1 LDSAGTHNSLPAK
14 KELGWFYGIMFCFI
28 AFSIVM
34 LMKEQYW
41 FAAVPLLAV
50 IGYLA
55 IFSLDTILFIV
66 AFCTPLSIVLN
77 DKSSGPALSIP
88 SEPLLFGVLL
98 IFMFKFIFEGRFDKR
113 VLYHPVTIAIGFHI
127 AWMFITSLT
136 SSMPVVSFKHLLSQ
150 LWFIV
155 PFYMLG
161 TQLFRERINIKKF
174 IWLYA
179 SALLFVVAYTIY
191 RHADNGW
198 TQKAAHWVMIPFYND
213 HTAYAA
219 VLALFIPPL
228 IAFARDKKSTV
239 TARFL
244 SGLLLFVFITAIIL
258 SYTRA
263 AWLSLLIAL
272 AVYFVYAFR
281 IKFYTVFVVMI
292 AMTAA
297 FLVLKTDIFMK
308 LEKNRQDSATDF
320 NKHIE
325 SISNIS
331 TDASNLERINRW
343 NSALR
348 MWEQKPFWGW
358 GPGTYQFNYAPFQ
371 KSSEMTIISTNA
383 GDMGNAHSEYIGP
396 LSESGVLGMMGVI
409 FIVITVLYRGTMV
422 YSNAKNPNVRL
433 ITLGVLLGLIT
444 YFVHGVLN
452 NFLDTDKLAVPYWAF
467 IAMIVAMDVY
477 HTDTSPDG
485 GELLNNAEERK
496 N

>member
-1 LDSAGTHNSLPAK
+1 LASVDTHNLLPAK
-14 KELGWFYGIMFCFI
+14 KELSWFYGIMFCFI
-28 AFSIVM
+28 AFSAVM
-34 LMKEQYW
+34 LIKEQYW

-66 AFCTPLSIVLN
+66 AFATPFSIVLN

-88 SEPLLFGVLL
+88 SEPLLFGILL
-98 IFMFKFIFEGRFDKR
+98 IFVFKFIFEGRFDKR
-113 VLYHPVTIAIGFHI
+113 VLYHPVTIAIAFHLS
-127 AWMFITSLT
+127 WMFITSLT
-136 SSMPVVSFKHLLSQ
+136 SSIPVVSLKHLLSQ

-155 PFYMLG
+155 PFYLLG
-161 TQLFRERINIKKF
+161 TQLFRDRGNIKKF

-179 SALLFVVAYTIY
+179 SALLIVVGYTMI
-191 RHADNGW
+191 RHAENGW

-228 IAFARDKKSTV
+228 IAFARDKRSNV

-244 SGLLLFVFITAIIL
+244 SGLLLIVFVTAIIL

-263 AWLSLLIAL
+263 AWLSLIVAL
-272 AVYFVYAFR
+272 GVYFIYAFR
-281 IKFYTVFVVMI
+281 IRFHTI
-292 AMTAA
+292 LILLIGLTTA
-297 FLVLKTDIFMK
+297 FMMLRTDIFMH
-308 LEKNRQDSATDF
+308 LEKNRQDSATDLS
-320 NKHIE
+320 KHIE

-331 TDASNLERINRW
+331 TDASNVERINRW

-383 GDMGNAHSEYIGP
+383 GDMGNAHSEYLGP
-396 LSESGVLGMMGVI
+396 LSEEGVFGMIAVI
-409 FIVITVLYRGTMV
+409 FIVIAVLWRGSVV
-422 YSNAKNPNVRL
+422 YSKTKNQNVRL

-444 YFVHGVLN
+444 YFTHGIIN
-452 NFLDTDKLAVPYWAF
+452 DFLDTDKLAVPYWAF

-477 HTDTSPDG
+477 HTDET
-485 GELLNNAEERK
+485 EEK
-496 N
+496 ENILKIEN